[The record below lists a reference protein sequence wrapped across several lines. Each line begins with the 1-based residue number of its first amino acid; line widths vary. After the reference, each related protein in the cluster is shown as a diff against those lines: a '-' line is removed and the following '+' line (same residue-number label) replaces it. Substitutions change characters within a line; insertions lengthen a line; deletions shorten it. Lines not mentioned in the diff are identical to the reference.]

1 MASELAAAAVIQIR
15 LLDELLLAAVAGQE
29 REIADWIAQRQ
40 CAVQHLLQQG
50 PSLADL
56 EDLQDRTRRLEDRFL
71 HWRRSSIMELSLI
84 EQHLR
89 YLHEQHPGSARPAPA
104 RINVSA

>member
-1 MASELAAAAVIQIR
+1 MTPPVHPALAQIR
-15 LLDELLLAAVAGQE
+15 LLDELLLTAVTGQE
-29 REIADWIAQRQ
+29 IQVADWMEQRRR
-40 CAVQHLLQQG
+40 AIQHSLEQR

-56 EDLQDRTRRLEDRFL
+56 EELQDRTRRIEDRFL
-71 HWRRSSIMELSLI
+71 HWRRSSMMELSLI

-89 YLHEQHPGSARPAPA
+89 YLHEQQPDKASV